1 MSPHLLVSIFKPTMS
16 TTPVLGNGI
25 ERIRGVS
32 NARRGLVQ
40 CCLEALHDGIR
51 TVTVVD
57 DGVAFGRARVLTYD
71 TTFPATAMMG

>member
-1 MSPHLLVSIFKPTMS
+1 MS

-32 NARRGLVQ
+32 NARRGLVQRGLVQ